1 MSALPKP
8 FRSFA
13 KPTSKAMPT
22 TVSGSSGSKAP
33 QPPATEPP
41 LHMQRPCDLDG
52 VFAQLGHVDEVAG
65 SCVHLGDATAEH
77 PEMVSSVTVSYSHE
91 TSAWVQTLSLDN
103 EQSAWLSE
111 VTKGLECICGRYNK
125 IGDIFNGSS
134 VFRQVQSDDADSK
147 NPELCLIYFDGK
159 DFSCKV
165 AIDPLEPIT
174 K

>member
-41 LHMQRPCDLDG
+41 LHMQRPCDLDV

-77 PEMVSSVTVSYSHE
+77 PEMASSVTVS
-91 TSAWVQTLSLDN
+91 
-103 EQSAWLSE
+103 
-111 VTKGLECICGRYNK
+111 
-125 IGDIFNGSS
+125 
-134 VFRQVQSDDADSK
+134 
-147 NPELCLIYFDGK
+147 
-159 DFSCKV
+159 
-165 AIDPLEPIT
+165 
-174 K
+174 